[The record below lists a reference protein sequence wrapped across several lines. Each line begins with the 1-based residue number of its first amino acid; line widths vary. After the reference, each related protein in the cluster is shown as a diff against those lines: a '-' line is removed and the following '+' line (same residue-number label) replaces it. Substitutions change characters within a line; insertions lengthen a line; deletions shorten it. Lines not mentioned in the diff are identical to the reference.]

1 MFKVAVGE
9 VEVPDVEFEDVCDG
23 KVNLLGT
30 IPSPSAGLF
39 LTTPCPPTP
48 PAAPKR
54 KQANEQQLWFA
65 KSIVFYF
72 QF

>member
-1 MFKVAVGE
+1 MPG
-9 VEVPDVEFEDVCDG
+9 VEFEDFCDG

-30 IPSPSAGLF
+30 IPCPSAGLF
-39 LTTPCPPTP
+39 LTTPPTP
-48 PAAPKR
+48 PPLSTAPKR
-54 KQANEQQLWFA
+54 KQANEQQLRFA

>member
-9 VEVPDVEFEDVCDG
+9 VEVPGVEFEDFCDG

-39 LTTPCPPTP
+39 FSYPLPPHP
-48 PAAPKR
+48 PRCTEEKTGQRTAT
-54 KQANEQQLWFA
+54 L
-65 KSIVFYF
+65 VC
-72 QF
+72 

>member
-1 MFKVAVGE
+1 M
-9 VEVPDVEFEDVCDG
+9 EVPDVEFEDVCDG

-39 LTTPCPPTP
+39 FNYPLPPHP
-48 PAAPKR
+48 PFSTAPKR

>member
-1 MFKVAVGE
+1 M
-9 VEVPDVEFEDVCDG
+9 EVPDVEFEDVCDG

-39 LTTPCPPTP
+39 FNYPLPPHP